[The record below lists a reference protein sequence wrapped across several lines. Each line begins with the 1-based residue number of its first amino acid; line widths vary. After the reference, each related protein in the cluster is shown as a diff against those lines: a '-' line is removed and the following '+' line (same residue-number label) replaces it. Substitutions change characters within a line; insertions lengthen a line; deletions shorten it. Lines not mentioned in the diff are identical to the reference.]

1 MGTTM
6 TFLCQAS
13 EVLSMPESTLQEK
26 AIVKLIVLGLAGVS
40 QCVGFMSFTAV
51 IVSAESGNG

>member
-26 AIVKLIVLGLAGVS
+26 AIVLGLAGVS